1 MLNKIKQIISYI
13 FITISTLIGGFFYL
27 KSKQLESE
35 NQELQSENNY
45 MHIKNKTVELET
57 ELRKEAEF
65 TNKINNNIKGEDD
78 NEIVIAD
85 A

>member
-1 MLNKIKQIISYI
+1 MIDKFKQIISYV
-13 FITISTLIGGFFYL
+13 FISLSTLIGGFFYL

-57 ELRKEAEF
+57 ELRKDAEF
-65 TNKINNNIKGEDD
+65 TTKTNNNIEGEDS
-78 NEIVIAD
+78 NEIIVAD